1 MNDKDV
7 QDDDLKVYM
16 KMNTYLKWSDPWF
29 WHKLKY
35 ALPHRKGKQE
45 ENINVLKKMQQREK
59 ARELDKIRTKLEQ
72 VV

>member
-1 MNDKDV
+1 
-7 QDDDLKVYM
+7 M

-35 ALPHRKGKQE
+35 ALPHRKSHQE
-45 ENINVLKKMQQREK
+45 QSQNVIKKMQQKEK

-72 VV
+72 TV